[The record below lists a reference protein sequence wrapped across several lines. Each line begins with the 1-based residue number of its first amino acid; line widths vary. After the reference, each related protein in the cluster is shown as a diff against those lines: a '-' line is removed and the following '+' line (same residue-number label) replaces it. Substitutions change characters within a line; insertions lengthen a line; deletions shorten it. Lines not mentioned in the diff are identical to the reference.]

1 MSTHSITADQA
12 DISIGSTPCD
22 IDNVP
27 TLLKSISSF
36 RGRDDLGTNRDDR
49 LNLLEQARQLVHA
62 LETPRELMLKHIGA
76 ETASFFSIALGVDV
90 GLFKALV
97 LHQGR
102 PKKVKEIAGIIGF
115 DVDGMSRILRHLA
128 AMGHIENTGPDEY
141 APNNFSK
148 ALTIPVIAD
157 GYLFYRETCI
167 PSMLHLHSWLKTKAY
182 QTRTTVI
189 DNPFT
194 FGQRTSM
201 TMFEFIAIEPHRMEH
216 FNYHMG
222 GYRLG
227 RPSWFEPSV
236 YPAQERL
243 LVPDS
248 SNSDAAVLV
257 DIGGNKG
264 HDLERL
270 LSYFPSVAKSE
281 NKGKFILQDTAPVLA
296 EAPSDLNS
304 LIEKQPHDFF
314 TPQPVQGAKAYYLH
328 HILHDWPDAKCEVI
342 VNQIR
347 RSMKKGYS
355 RLLINEHVIPP
366 VGANWEATH
375 LDLYMM
381 VQFGSRER
389 TEECGMRIVGIW
401 NPGNGFEAVIECEI

>member
-1 MSTHSITADQA
+1 MSAHSVAADQA

-27 TLLKSISSF
+27 TLLDSISSF
-36 RGRDDLGTNRDDR
+36 RGRNDLGTNRDDR
-49 LNLLEQARQLVHA
+49 LNLLEQARKLVHA

-76 ETASFFSIALGVDV
+76 ETASFFSIALGIDV

-115 DVDGMSRILRHLA
+115 DVDGLSRILRHLA

-148 ALTIPVIAD
+148 SLTIPVIAD
-157 GYLFYRETCI
+157 GYLFYL
-167 PSMLHLHSWLKTKAY
+167 PDP
-182 QTRTTVI
+182 TTVI

-201 TMFEFIAIEPHRMEH
+201 AMFEFMAIEPHRMEH
-216 FNYHMG
+216 FNHHMG

-243 LVPDS
+243 LAAAPAS

-264 HDLERL
+264 HDLERF
-270 LSYFPSVAKSE
+270 LSYFPSVAKGE

-314 TPQPVQGAKAYYLH
+314 TPQPVQGARAYYLH

-342 VNQIR
+342 VKQIR

-355 RLLINEHVIPP
+355 KLLINGHVIPA
-366 VGANWEATH
+366 VRANWEATY

-389 TEECGMRIVGIW
+389 TEEEWKVLLEKCGMRIVGIW
-401 NPGNGFEAVIECEI
+401 NPGNGVEAVNECEI